1 MFEVIGILGVLLVV
15 GIVIGVIGLVIG
27 LLKFV
32 LKIALIP
39 LWLGLKLLGLLIG
52 GVVLLAL
59 SPVLLVIGILI
70 LIPLLF
76 LGGLIWAGVAL
87 VT

>member
-1 MFEVIGILGVLLVV
+1 M
-15 GIVIGVIGLVIG
+15 
-27 LLKFV
+27 
-32 LKIALIP
+32 
-39 LWLGLKLLGLLIG
+39 
-52 GVVLLAL
+52 VVLLAL
-59 SPVLLVIGILI
+59 SPVLLVVGIVI